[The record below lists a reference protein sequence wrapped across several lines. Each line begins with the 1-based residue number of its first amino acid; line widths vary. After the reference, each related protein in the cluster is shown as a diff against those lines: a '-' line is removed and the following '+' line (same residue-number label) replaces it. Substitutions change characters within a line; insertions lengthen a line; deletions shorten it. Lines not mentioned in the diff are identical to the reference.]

1 MKKLFLSSL
10 PKTWII
16 DIDGVIFEHNKYKE
30 LQPDEDETPLPGVVD
45 FFSRIGKPDFVI
57 LVTSRDERYRERTE
71 RSLKK
76 ADVCYNVIIM
86 NLPVGE
92 RVVIN
97 DRKSSGLDTA
107 FAINLRRND
116 GLKSVDIIIDERR

>member
-1 MKKLFLSSL
+1 MRKLFLSSL

-45 FFSRIGKPDFVI
+45 FFKKIGKSDFVI

-76 ADVCYNVIIM
+76 VGVCYNVIIM

-92 RVVIN
+92 RIVIN
-97 DRKSSGLDTA
+97 DRKPSGLKTA
-107 FAINLRRND
+107 FSINLERNK
-116 GLKSVDIIIDERR
+116 GLKFIDIIMDNKR

>member
-1 MKKLFLSSL
+1 MEKLILSSL
-10 PKTWII
+10 SKTWII

-30 LQPDEDETPLPGVVD
+30 LQPDEDETPLPGVAD
-45 FFSRIGKPDFVI
+45 FFKRIDKSDFVI

-76 ADVCYNVIIM
+76 ADVCYNIIIM

-97 DRKSSGLDTA
+97 DQKPSGLDTA
-107 FAINLRRND
+107 FAINLRRNE
-116 GLKSVDIIIDERR
+116 GLKSIDIAIDKEK

>member
-30 LQPDEDETPLPGVVD
+30 LQLGEDETPLPGVVD
-45 FFSRIGKPDFVI
+45 FFRRIGKSDFVI

-97 DRKSSGLDTA
+97 DRKPSRLDTA

-116 GLKSVDIIIDERR
+116 GLKSVDIVVDKEK

>member
-16 DIDGVIFEHNKYKE
+16 DIDGVIFKHNKYKE
-30 LQPDEDETPLPGVVD
+30 LQPGEDETPLPGVVD
-45 FFSRIGKPDFVI
+45 FFRRIGKSDFVI

-97 DRKSSGLDTA
+97 DRKPSRLDTA

-116 GLKSVDIIIDERR
+116 GLKSVDIVVDKEK

>member
-1 MKKLFLSSL
+1 MGKLILSSL
-10 PKTWII
+10 SKTWII
-16 DIDGVIFEHNKYKE
+16 DIDGVIFNHNKYKE
-30 LQPDEDETPLPGVVD
+30 LKQGETETLLPGVKD
-45 FFSRIGKPDFVI
+45 FFEKVSSQDFVI

-76 ADVCYNVIIM
+76 AGVCYNMIIM

-92 RVVIN
+92 RVMIN
-97 DRKSSGLDTA
+97 DRKPSGLDTA

-116 GLKSVDIIIDERR
+116 GLKSIDIIIDERR